1 MHSYLLYLHSPDNTK
16 QQDILCPSTEC
27 LLTLL
32 FLCQPILFFFS
43 IRRMKSLL
51 GTSSSKN
58 IMNYSILII
67 FHFPSFNVYS
77 LQLFVAAC
85 IYLPANHCGYF
96 IFSIFLF
103 CFCTWKCQWF
113 FLIAFFQWNM
123 HKSAARAWLRSS
135 LQVHIFS
142 R

>member
-1 MHSYLLYLHSPDNTK
+1 MHSYFLYVHSPDNTK

-32 FLCQPILFFFS
+32 FLCQPILYFS
-43 IRRMKSLL
+43 SLFGEWNHCL
-51 GTSSSKN
+51 GPTVAKTLWTTAFWLSS
-58 IMNYSILII
+58 I
-67 FHFPSFNVYS
+67 FPRFNVYS
-77 LQLFVAAC
+77 LQLFVAVC

-103 CFCTWKCQWF
+103 CFCTWKCQWKF

-123 HKSAARAWLRSS
+123 HKSAARAWFIAASAYL
-135 LQVHIFS
+135 F
-142 R
+142 

>member
-67 FHFPSFNVYS
+67 FHFPSF
-77 LQLFVAAC
+77 QCLFVAVVC
-85 IYLPANHCGYF
+85 SGLHLFTSQSLWLLHLFYF
-96 IFSIFLF
+96 SVLLLHLKMSVEIFLDSIFSM
-103 CFCTWKCQWF
+103 KY
-113 FLIAFFQWNM
+113 A
-123 HKSAARAWLRSS
+123 
-135 LQVHIFS
+135 
-142 R
+142 